1 MLEKLYLTN
10 NLQLVINESVKAA
23 SNSLTALSQLSEADK
38 FYWHFIAYCCNH
50 VQPNRENLSKLNI
63 FLSPI
68 EKLSLIFHE
77 YCTKNSIEKSVIN
90 TVPQEIS
97 HISNANVKDY
107 FNWIVKMQE
116 IMIHWQSKFMDQDF
130 NYDDTFTYTDKLLS
144 IAAFAKA
151 VCAEH
156 LVYTADE
163 IAKLKEDYS
172 AMYAK
177 LCSILVKNNKEYG
190 W

>member
-1 MLEKLYLTN
+1 MLEKLHLTN
-10 NLQLVINESVKAA
+10 HLKLVINESITAA
-23 SNSLTALSQLSEADK
+23 CNSLTALSQLSEADK
-38 FYWHFIAYCCNH
+38 FYWHFIASCCNH
-50 VQPNRENLSKLNI
+50 VQPNRENLAKVNTYLY
-63 FLSPI
+63 PI
-68 EKLSLIFHE
+68 NKLSIIFHE
-77 YCTKNSIEKSVIN
+77 YCTKNSIEKSIID

-97 HISNANVKDY
+97 LILNANVKDY

-130 NYDDTFTYTDKLLS
+130 NYDDTFTYTGNLQS

-151 VCAEH
+151 VCTEH

-172 AMYAK
+172 AIYAK
-177 LCSILVKNNKEYG
+177 LCLLLVKSNKEYG